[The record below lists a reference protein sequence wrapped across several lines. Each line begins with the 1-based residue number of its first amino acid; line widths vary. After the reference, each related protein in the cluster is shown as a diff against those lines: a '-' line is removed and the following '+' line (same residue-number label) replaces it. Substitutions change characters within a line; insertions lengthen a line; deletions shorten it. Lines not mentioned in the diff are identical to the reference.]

1 MFFKSR
7 EVFDLAQSDPTTQFD
22 KIDYSRESI
31 LVVDDEEPVRESL
44 AHTLIQLGFNAQS
57 AASALEALD
66 ILESDAI
73 TFLVTDMK
81 MPEMDGMELIRQ
93 VAEQYPE
100 VCIIALTGF
109 AKGYGYVDVINAGA
123 TDFINKPFR
132 LEELEAK
139 IRRAIIERDI
149 RRELNRLSITDS
161 LTGLYNQRHFYD
173 RLKEE
178 VARARRQKRPLSIIV
193 MDLNAFKAY
202 NDTYGHMAGDE
213 LLKKVGKI
221 ISKSIREG
229 VDSGFRYGG
238 DEFAVILI
246 DADETIALEIASR
259 IKNAIKKEC
268 SVDISFGVASF
279 SEEASDVER
288 LLKKAD
294 KELYLSRGIELKALT
309 GNGGA

>member
-1 MFFKSR
+1 MAQ
-7 EVFDLAQSDPTTQFD
+7 DLTQFD
-22 KIDYSRESI
+22 QIDYSREVI

-44 AHTLIQLGFNAQS
+44 AHTLIQLGFNART
-57 AASALEALD
+57 ASSGSEALD
-66 ILESDAI
+66 ILQDVNI

-81 MPEMDGMELIRQ
+81 MPEMDGMELIRR
-93 VAEQYPE
+93 VTEEYPE
-100 VCIIALTGF
+100 VCIIAMTGF

-149 RRELNRLSITDS
+149 KLELNRLSITDS
-161 LTGLYNQRHFYD
+161 LTGLYNQRHFHA

-178 VARARRQKRPLSIIV
+178 VARARRQKRPLSIIL
-193 MDLNAFKAY
+193 MDLTAFKAY

-221 ISKSIREG
+221 ISRSIRED

-246 DADETIALEIASR
+246 DADEAIASEIANR
-259 IKNAIKKEC
+259 IRDAIRREC
-268 SVDISFGVASF
+268 SLDVSFGIASF
-279 SEEASDVER
+279 SDEESDAEKM
-288 LLKKAD
+288 LKKAD
-294 KELYLSRGIELKALT
+294 TELYLSRGIELKSVKEEA
-309 GNGGA
+309 